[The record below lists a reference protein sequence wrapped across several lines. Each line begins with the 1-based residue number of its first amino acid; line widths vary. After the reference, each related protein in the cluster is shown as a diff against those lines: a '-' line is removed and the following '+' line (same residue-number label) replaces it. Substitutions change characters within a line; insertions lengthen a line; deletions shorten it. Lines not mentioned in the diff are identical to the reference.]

1 MWRCRPVASWWC
13 HWAHRHSPATDHQ
26 CSQRWDIKG
35 KEEHF
40 HRKVN
45 EVSTIF
51 TSPLYP
57 TRPQHWLCRPSSLS
71 QAETG
76 TRCLQPAQCT
86 GVWINR
92 HSLTLLPVGTDTQTH
107 DSRQHT
113 ETCSQTEHMLIHWHM
128 LFHVTKINTNGHT
141 WTHIKTK
148 NIYGA
153 WRCPWALSALSG
165 VSSWSSSSSRHPIV
179 SSRLLKSVPVSRPVL
194 ELTWHYDTM
203 TLWHMTHAVWCS
215 CWGMRSVFTV
225 SSERSHVTCQAN
237 PQ

>member
-1 MWRCRPVASWWC
+1 MTIQQRGIDRQQHVIDRQQHVITTQQHVIATCYYITSYYCMAAGCYKQCLQWQVSLFHAVYIPGPYFTKALTLVVQWPDEREKEGEKMWRCRPVASWWC

-45 EVSTIF
+45 EVSNIF

-71 QAETG
+71 QAEAG
-76 TRCLQPAQCT
+76 TPCLQPAQCT

-113 ETCSQTEHMLIHWHM
+113 ETW
-128 LFHVTKINTNGHT
+128 
-141 WTHIKTK
+141 
-148 NIYGA
+148 
-153 WRCPWALSALSG
+153 
-165 VSSWSSSSSRHPIV
+165 
-179 SSRLLKSVPVSRPVL
+179 
-194 ELTWHYDTM
+194 
-203 TLWHMTHAVWCS
+203 
-215 CWGMRSVFTV
+215 
-225 SSERSHVTCQAN
+225 
-237 PQ
+237 